1 MDTANLPE
9 DLKPVVEF
17 HGHLCPGLLIGYRAA
32 KAARDQLPLPRAQDE
47 ELVCIVENDSCSV
60 DAVQVMTGCTFG
72 KGNLIYKDFGKQ
84 VFTWLRR
91 PDGAGVRLAYIGD
104 VGRERLPDPAAD
116 RAARVERLLNAPDAE
131 LFQITP
137 PQQDLPAEA
146 RIRKTLVC
154 DRCGEGVMETRT
166 VQDENH
172 TYCLPCA
179 QALGLR
185 VEPAPC

>member
-1 MDTANLPE
+1 METTNLPD
-9 DLKPVVEF
+9 DLKPVVKF

-32 KAARDQLPLPRAQDE
+32 KAARDQLPLTRAEDE

-60 DAVQVMTGCTFG
+60 DAVQLMTGCTFG
-72 KGNLIYKDFGKQ
+72 KGNLIFKDFGKQ

-104 VGRERLPDPAAD
+104 RNRERLPDPTAD
-116 RAARVERLLNAPDAE
+116 RAARVERLLTAPDKE
-131 LFQITP
+131 LFEIGP
-137 PQQDLPAEA
+137 PQTDLPSEA

-166 VQDENH
+166 VKDQDQ

-179 QALGLR
+179 SALGLK
-185 VEPAPC
+185 VEAPC